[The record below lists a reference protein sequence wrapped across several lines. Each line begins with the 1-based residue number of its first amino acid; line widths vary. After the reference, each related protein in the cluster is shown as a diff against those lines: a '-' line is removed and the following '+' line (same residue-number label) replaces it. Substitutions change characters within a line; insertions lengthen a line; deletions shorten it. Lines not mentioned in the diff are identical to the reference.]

1 MLPGAPDTKLHLR
14 PQAQAATTCR
24 PAQLARWGP
33 QVGTGVK
40 GGVNPP
46 VLSALLGQQKVGGGP
61 FPLPLQAAGPAHNA
75 RTALERGTFHAYFV
89 LSTVQK
95 SSQSQLSLR
104 AQP

>member
-1 MLPGAPDTKLHLR
+1 M
-14 PQAQAATTCR
+14 
-24 PAQLARWGP
+24 
-33 QVGTGVK
+33 GTGVK

-61 FPLPLQAAGPAHNA
+61 FPLPLQAAGPARNA

-95 SSQSQLSLR
+95 SSQSQLSLW